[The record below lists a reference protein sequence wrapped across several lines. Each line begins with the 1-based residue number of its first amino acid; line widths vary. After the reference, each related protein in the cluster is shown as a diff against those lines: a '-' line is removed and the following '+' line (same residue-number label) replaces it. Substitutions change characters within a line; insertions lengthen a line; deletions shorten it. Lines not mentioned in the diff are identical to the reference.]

1 MGEIVE
7 IVVSM
12 LGGLALFL
20 YGMRMMSNGL
30 ELTAGNSMK
39 SVLEKLTSNRIIS
52 ILVGAGVTALV
63 QSSSAT
69 TVMLVSFVGSSI
81 MTLEQAVWII
91 MGANIG
97 ATMTNM
103 LTALNMS
110 MVASL
115 LAIIGVIAIVFIKR
129 PRFNHIGLI
138 FAGLGILFI
147 GMELMSAAVMPL
159 REFDAFHDIMSTFTN
174 PLIGVL
180 FGALFTAL
188 IQSSSASIGILQ
200 SLSITGAISMDS
212 SLYLIFGMNI
222 GTCITAALASIGA
235 NSDAK
240 RTALIHFLFNVIS
253 TFLFIILIQLVPF
266 ASWMQASSGDPKVQI
281 ANANIVYKAV
291 SVLLLFPFGQRL
303 VDLSRR
309 LIRDDQRADL
319 LLCELGMD
327 RYGGVGTAAVALT
340 SFERLLD
347 QMTRMAFENV
357 KLSLDALIRHEE
369 KHREELYEREQR
381 INASR
386 HQINEY
392 MNRISALELSE
403 ADGEKVIS
411 YFKITTDLERLGD
424 HAKNLMGHVEGEALN
439 EDARTELV
447 ILRNLFRQALQAM
460 VHSQDPFTEMAAIET
475 QADALTSLYE
485 KHQLQRLRTQACT
498 PVQCVTYVNVL
509 TDIERIF
516 DHLTNIMEECRDHG
530 YPFPYALD
538 TASSSGA

>member
-309 LIRDDQRADL
+309 LIRDDQRADS

-424 HAKNLMGHVEGEALN
+424 HAKNLMGHVEEEALN

-485 KHQLQRLRTQACT
+485 KHQLQRLRAQACT

>member
-20 YGMRMMSNGL
+20 YGMRMRSNGL

-266 ASWMQASSGDPKVQI
+266 ASGMQASSGDPKVQI

-309 LIRDDQRADL
+309 LIRDDQRADV
-319 LLCELGMD
+319 LLCERGMD

-424 HAKNLMGHVEGEALN
+424 HAKNLMGHVEEEALN

-485 KHQLQRLRTQACT
+485 KHQLQRLRAQACT
-498 PVQCVTYVNVL
+498 PEQCVTYVNVL

-530 YPFPYALD
+530 YPFPYAFD

>member
-91 MGANIG
+91 MGANID

-424 HAKNLMGHVEGEALN
+424 HAKNLMGHVEEEALN

-485 KHQLQRLRTQACT
+485 KHQLQRLRAQACT
-498 PVQCVTYVNVL
+498 PAQCVTYVNVL

>member
-69 TVMLVSFVGSSI
+69 TVM
-81 MTLEQAVWII
+81 MEEQAVWII

-424 HAKNLMGHVEGEALN
+424 HAKNLMGHVEEEALN

-447 ILRNLFRQALQAM
+447 ILCNLFRQALQAM

-485 KHQLQRLRTQACT
+485 KHQLQRLRAQACT

-538 TASSSGA
+538 TASSFDA

>member
-357 KLSLDALIRHEE
+357 KLSLDALIR
-369 KHREELYEREQR
+369 QR
-381 INASR
+381 CFPVFDFAI
-386 HQINEY
+386 
-392 MNRISALELSE
+392 
-403 ADGEKVIS
+403 
-411 YFKITTDLERLGD
+411 
-424 HAKNLMGHVEGEALN
+424 
-439 EDARTELV
+439 
-447 ILRNLFRQALQAM
+447 QAIA
-460 VHSQDPFTEMAAIET
+460 
-475 QADALTSLYE
+475 
-485 KHQLQRLRTQACT
+485 
-498 PVQCVTYVNVL
+498 
-509 TDIERIF
+509 
-516 DHLTNIMEECRDHG
+516 
-530 YPFPYALD
+530 
-538 TASSSGA
+538 

>member
-309 LIRDDQRADL
+309 LIHDDQRADL

-424 HAKNLMGHVEGEALN
+424 HAKNLMGHVEEEALN

-447 ILRNLFRQALQAM
+447 ILRNLFRQTLQAM

-485 KHQLQRLRTQACT
+485 KHQLQRLRAQACT

-530 YPFPYALD
+530 YPFPYAFD

>member
-240 RTALIHFLFNVIS
+240 RTALIHFLFNMIS

-369 KHREELYEREQR
+369 KHREELYEREQS

-424 HAKNLMGHVEGEALN
+424 HAKNLMGHVEEETLN

-485 KHQLQRLRTQACT
+485 KHQLQRLRAQACT

-538 TASSSGA
+538 TASSFDA

>member
-200 SLSITGAISMDS
+200 SLSITGAIFMDS

-424 HAKNLMGHVEGEALN
+424 HAKNLMGHVEEEALN

-475 QADALTSLYE
+475 EADALTSLYE
-485 KHQLQRLRTQACT
+485 KHQLQRLRAQACT

>member
-1 MGEIVE
+1 M
-7 IVVSM
+7 
-12 LGGLALFL
+12 
-20 YGMRMMSNGL
+20 
-30 ELTAGNSMK
+30 
-39 SVLEKLTSNRIIS
+39 
-52 ILVGAGVTALV
+52 
-63 QSSSAT
+63 
-69 TVMLVSFVGSSI
+69 
-81 MTLEQAVWII
+81 
-91 MGANIG
+91 
-97 ATMTNM
+97 
-103 LTALNMS
+103 
-110 MVASL
+110 
-115 LAIIGVIAIVFIKR
+115 
-129 PRFNHIGLI
+129 
-138 FAGLGILFI
+138 
-147 GMELMSAAVMPL
+147 
-159 REFDAFHDIMSTFTN
+159 
-174 PLIGVL
+174 
-180 FGALFTAL
+180 
-188 IQSSSASIGILQ
+188 QSSSASIG
-200 SLSITGAISMDS
+200 SAIAVDHRRDSMDS

-281 ANANIVYKAV
+281 ANANIVYKAA

-403 ADGEKVIS
+403 ADGEKS
-411 YFKITTDLERLGD
+411 YPT
-424 HAKNLMGHVEGEALN
+424 
-439 EDARTELV
+439 
-447 ILRNLFRQALQAM
+447 LRSRR
-460 VHSQDPFTEMAAIET
+460 IW
-475 QADALTSLYE
+475 
-485 KHQLQRLRTQACT
+485 
-498 PVQCVTYVNVL
+498 NVWGSCKKPNG
-509 TDIERIF
+509 T
-516 DHLTNIMEECRDHG
+516 C
-530 YPFPYALD
+530 
-538 TASSSGA
+538 

>member
-266 ASWMQASSGDPKVQI
+266 ASWMQASSGDPTVQI

-424 HAKNLMGHVEGEALN
+424 HAKNLMGHVEEEALN

-485 KHQLQRLRTQACT
+485 KHQLQRLRAQACT

-538 TASSSGA
+538 TASSFDA

>member
-424 HAKNLMGHVEGEALN
+424 HAKNLMGHVEEEALN

>member
-240 RTALIHFLFNVIS
+240 RTALIHFLFNMIS

-369 KHREELYEREQR
+369 KHREELYEREQS

-424 HAKNLMGHVEGEALN
+424 HAKNLMGHVEEEALN

-485 KHQLQRLRTQACT
+485 KHQLQRLRAQACT

-538 TASSSGA
+538 TASSFDA

>member
-81 MTLEQAVWII
+81 MRLEQAVWII

-424 HAKNLMGHVEGEALN
+424 HAKNLMGHVEEETLN

-485 KHQLQRLRTQACT
+485 KHQLQRLRAQACT

-538 TASSSGA
+538 TASSFDA

>member
-147 GMELMSAAVMPL
+147 GMELMSAAVIPL

-424 HAKNLMGHVEGEALN
+424 HAKNLMGHVEEETLN

-498 PVQCVTYVNVL
+498 PVQCMTYVNVL

>member
-424 HAKNLMGHVEGEALN
+424 HAKNLMGHVEEEALN

-475 QADALTSLYE
+475 EADALTSLYE

>member
-309 LIRDDQRADL
+309 LIRDDQRADV

-424 HAKNLMGHVEGEALN
+424 HAKNLMGHVEEEALN

-447 ILRNLFRQALQAM
+447 ILRNLFRQTLQAM

-485 KHQLQRLRTQACT
+485 KHQLQRLRAQACT

-530 YPFPYALD
+530 YPFPYAFD

>member
-12 LGGLALFL
+12 LGGLGMFL

-424 HAKNLMGHVEGEALN
+424 HAKNLMGHVEEEALN

-485 KHQLQRLRTQACT
+485 KHQLQRLRAQACT

-530 YPFPYALD
+530 YPFPYAFD

>member
-281 ANANIVYKAV
+281 ANANIVYKAA

-424 HAKNLMGHVEGEALN
+424 HAKNLMGHVEEETLN

-485 KHQLQRLRTQACT
+485 KHQLQRLRAQACT

-538 TASSSGA
+538 TASSFDA

>member
-369 KHREELYEREQR
+369 KHREELYEREQS

-424 HAKNLMGHVEGEALN
+424 HAKNLMGHVEEEALN

-485 KHQLQRLRTQACT
+485 KHQLQRLRAQACT

-538 TASSSGA
+538 TASSFDA

>member
-103 LTALNMS
+103 LTAFNMS

-424 HAKNLMGHVEGEALN
+424 HAKNLMGHVEEEALN

-485 KHQLQRLRTQACT
+485 KHQLQRLRAQACT

>member
-424 HAKNLMGHVEGEALN
+424 HAKNLMGHVEEEALN
-439 EDARTELV
+439 EDAHTELV

-485 KHQLQRLRTQACT
+485 KHQLQRLRAQACT

-538 TASSSGA
+538 TASSFDA

>member
-20 YGMRMMSNGL
+20 YSMRMMSNGL

-309 LIRDDQRADL
+309 LIRDDQRADS

-327 RYGGVGTAAVALT
+327 RYSGVGTAAVALT

-424 HAKNLMGHVEGEALN
+424 HAKNLMGHVEEEALN

-485 KHQLQRLRTQACT
+485 KHQLQRLRAQACT

-538 TASSSGA
+538 TASSFDA

>member
-240 RTALIHFLFNVIS
+240 RTSLIHFLFNVIS

-319 LLCELGMD
+319 LLCERGMD

-424 HAKNLMGHVEGEALN
+424 HAKNLMGHVEEEALN

-485 KHQLQRLRTQACT
+485 KHQLQRLRAQACT

-509 TDIERIF
+509 TNIERIF

-538 TASSSGA
+538 TASSFDA

>member
-424 HAKNLMGHVEGEALN
+424 HAKNLMGHVEEEALN

-485 KHQLQRLRTQACT
+485 KHQLQRLRAQACT
-498 PVQCVTYVNVL
+498 PAQCVTYVNVL

>member
-138 FAGLGILFI
+138 LAGLGILFI

-281 ANANIVYKAV
+281 ANANIVYKAA

-424 HAKNLMGHVEGEALN
+424 HAKNLMGHVEEETLN

-485 KHQLQRLRTQACT
+485 KHQLQRLRAQACT

-538 TASSSGA
+538 TASSFDA

>member
-319 LLCELGMD
+319 L
-327 RYGGVGTAAVALT
+327 
-340 SFERLLD
+340 
-347 QMTRMAFENV
+347 
-357 KLSLDALIRHEE
+357 
-369 KHREELYEREQR
+369 
-381 INASR
+381 SR
-386 HQINEY
+386 
-392 MNRISALELSE
+392 R
-403 ADGEKVIS
+403 
-411 YFKITTDLERLGD
+411 
-424 HAKNLMGHVEGEALN
+424 
-439 EDARTELV
+439 
-447 ILRNLFRQALQAM
+447 
-460 VHSQDPFTEMAAIET
+460 
-475 QADALTSLYE
+475 
-485 KHQLQRLRTQACT
+485 
-498 PVQCVTYVNVL
+498 
-509 TDIERIF
+509 
-516 DHLTNIMEECRDHG
+516 
-530 YPFPYALD
+530 
-538 TASSSGA
+538 

>member
-103 LTALNMS
+103 LTAFNMS

-424 HAKNLMGHVEGEALN
+424 HAKNLMGHVEEETLN

-485 KHQLQRLRTQACT
+485 KHQLQRLRAQACT

-538 TASSSGA
+538 TAPSFDA